1 MCLTHIIIIIPM
13 VVNHE
18 YKLSSEGRVRSHR
31 KYIVGTRSIIVT
43 TTNLRKGYN
52 K

>member
-13 VVNHE
+13 VVIHE

-31 KYIVGTRSIIVT
+31 KNIVGTTSIIVPT
-43 TTNLRKGYN
+43 TKLRKEYN